1 MTWPLILLAVL
12 ALFGGVIGLPPI
24 LGVDHALEKALQP
37 VFVALEVGEKPA
49 AHALSIGQE
58 WGLLGV
64 SSAIALL
71 GIGLAYWFYVVNP
84 AIPARLALRFKSVFK
99 LLVNKYYVDELYDA
113 LFVEPGKA
121 LARFLAQGIDKAVID
136 GVIDGGARLIAEG
149 GALLGRLQSGY
160 IRSYA
165 LAMFLGVIV
174 IVSYF
179 FLR

>member
-1 MTWPLILLAVL
+1 
-12 ALFGGVIGLPPI
+12 
-24 LGVDHALEKALQP
+24 
-37 VFVALEVGEKPA
+37 
-49 AHALSIGQE
+49 
-58 WGLLGV
+58 
-64 SSAIALL
+64 
-71 GIGLAYWFYVVNP
+71 
-84 AIPARLALRFKSVFK
+84 
-99 LLVNKYYVDELYDA
+99 

-174 IVSYF
+174 VVSYF